1 MFSQILPRM
10 ILLYMTLKL
19 KNVEDEQI
27 ELLIS
32 NKEMLKQVIDI
43 YEE

>member
-10 ILLYMTLKL
+10 ILLYMTLKI
-19 KNVEDEQI
+19 KKVEDEQI